1 MNEFNFTGLYP
12 AFLEAVSRHEPSIA
26 FTLIDGQGRFV
37 FLLFM
42 ATDSKGKIAWGNL
55 ELFILL
61 GRTQR
66 MLRLKLLG
74 NHKIKGDFKIRLT
87 QEDEAAIREEL
98 NIGAGTTGP
107 AFLIGDFLSKLNGLI
122 QQSIPLEEKIEVIR
136 ADGAKIESE
145 CKDHIDQATKIYLLR
160 AGPLPAGYFPREETL
175 RKLYMLNA
183 SSDDIASLIRHLKRI
198 RWTVFWTATKPTSDK
213 FANIFAKV
221 ANIATPR

>member
-1 MNEFNFTGLYP
+1 MSEFNFTGLHP
-12 AFLEAVSRHEPSIA
+12 AFLEAVDRHEPSIA

-42 ATDSKGKIAWGNL
+42 ATDSRGNVAWGDL

-74 NHKIKGDFKIRLT
+74 NHKIKGDFKVRLT
-87 QEDEAAIREEL
+87 QEDEVAIREEL
-98 NIGAGTTGP
+98 NLGAAATGP

-122 QQSIPLEEKIEVIR
+122 PQSILLEEKIEAIKADR
-136 ADGAKIESE
+136 AQIESH
-145 CKDHIDQATKIYLLR
+145 CKDYVDQATKIYLLR
-160 AGPLPAGYFPREETL
+160 VGPLPAGHFPREETL

-183 SSDDIASLIRHLKRI
+183 PTDDIASLIRHLKRI
-198 RWTVFWTATKPTSDK
+198 RWTAYWTATKPTTDK
-213 FANIFAKV
+213 FADIFAKV
-221 ANIATPR
+221 ANAASL